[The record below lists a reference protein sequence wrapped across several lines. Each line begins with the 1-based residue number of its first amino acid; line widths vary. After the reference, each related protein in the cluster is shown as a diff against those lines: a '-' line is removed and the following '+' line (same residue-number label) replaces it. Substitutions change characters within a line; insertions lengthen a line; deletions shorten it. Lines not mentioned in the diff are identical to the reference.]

1 MEQYDALPQFLRAF
15 YGTYN
20 GSMGMMKEAHI
31 AWHFDDPVDPI
42 LNKQVDKQ
50 LKLHEMLFDA
60 IVHRRPSTTRTGE
73 LYHKHTG
80 QGGDRWGLILGVTR
94 KQEG

>member
-1 MEQYDALPQFLRAF
+1 MSVYDALPQHLRAF

-20 GSMGMMKEAHI
+20 GSLLDMKAAQI
-31 AWHFDDPVDPI
+31 ADHFDDPVDPI
-42 LNKQVDKQ
+42 LHKQVERQ
-50 LKLHEMLFDA
+50 LKLHEMLFNA
-60 IVHRRPSTTRTGE
+60 IVHRRPSRSATGE

-80 QGGDRWGLILGVTR
+80 EGGDRWGLILGVAR